1 MHERLEC
8 REFTPRESSAT
19 KLGLHCG
26 ECAALL
32 CNKVDSK
39 VSLAQRKTLA
49 QLIRE
54 LIETPHMIVV
64 SLQNQ
69 LAQLFKQV
77 ALVLL
82 SQVTHSC
89 QPNIKWGFISFERL
103 ENAIPEMLLEI
114 HATRK
119 RRHHANTCSHRG
131 AKKTVQ
137 KQRSQGKKGQTMRF

>member
-54 LIETPHMIVV
+54 LIETPHIGVAKLIELCNADPLRKV
-64 SLQNQ
+64 QLSVWAKARSLATMQ
-69 LAQLFKQV
+69 LISELTADIKRDAQKVIGFV
-77 ALVLL
+77 AFL
-82 SQVTHSC
+82 SS
-89 QPNIKWGFISFERL
+89 I
-103 ENAIPEMLLEI
+103 
-114 HATRK
+114 
-119 RRHHANTCSHRG
+119 
-131 AKKTVQ
+131 
-137 KQRSQGKKGQTMRF
+137 